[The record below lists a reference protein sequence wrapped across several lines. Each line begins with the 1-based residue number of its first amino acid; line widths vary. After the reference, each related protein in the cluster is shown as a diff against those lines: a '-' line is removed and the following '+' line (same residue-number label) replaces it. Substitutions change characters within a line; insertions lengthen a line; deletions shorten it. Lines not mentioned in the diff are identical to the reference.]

1 MPSVMSLRKENIDT
15 PEKRANY
22 TVAVVGCGR
31 MGLPHAVLFA
41 EAGFKVI
48 GADVSPEIYSSL
60 KKGKAPFFEPDLD
73 PLLRKHIKEKR
84 IIPSNETRAAV
95 ATSDIIMP
103 VVQTPLDE
111 KKRPDYSPLEK
122 ACKEIGMGM
131 HAGSLFILASTVGPG
146 VTETL
151 VKETLE
157 NASGLKAGNDFAF
170 AYSPIRATSG
180 RVMRDIQNYTKV
192 IGAIDKK
199 SLNVA
204 SLVLGTI
211 VKADMVEVSSIKVA
225 ETVKLF
231 QNVYRDT
238 NLALTNEFACFCEK
252 ISVDYLEV
260 QKAVNTDPYC
270 HLLIPGIVAGH
281 IPKDPYLL
289 VEEAENVGAKL
300 RMTQMARELND
311 DMVNHAVHLVRD
323 ALQACN
329 KPLARTRISVLGV
342 SYRPN
347 IKEPRGSLTPNIV
360 KKLKSKNVYVKVFD
374 PFFTYEELEE
384 LGYPPERTLE
394 KAMEGADC
402 LLIVVGH
409 NSFKRINLRRFKF
422 LARKPAAI
430 VDMSHVI
437 NPFKAEKE
445 GLIYRGFGRGVW
457 TR

>member
-1 MPSVMSLRKENIDT
+1 MPNLLTLKKDDIDT

-48 GADVSPEIYSSL
+48 GVDVNPQIVASL
-60 KKGKAPFFEPDLD
+60 KRGKAPFFEPELD
-73 PLLRKHIKEKR
+73 PMLRKHVKEKR
-84 IIPSNETRAAV
+84 FTQSNEPRAAA

-122 ACKEIGMGM
+122 ACKDIGMGM
-131 HAGSLFILASTVGPG
+131 HAGCLFILASTVGPG
-146 VTETL
+146 VTEKL

-157 NASGLKAGNDFAF
+157 TASGLKAGTDFGM

-180 RVMRDIQNYTKV
+180 RVLRDVQNYTKV
-192 IGAIDKK
+192 VGAVDKR
-199 SLNVA
+199 SLYAA

-211 VKADMVEVSSIKVA
+211 VKSDVIGVDSIKAVEA
-225 ETVKLF
+225 MKLF

-238 NLALTNEFACFCEK
+238 NLALTNELACLCEK
-252 ISVDYLEV
+252 IGVDYLEV
-260 QKAVNTDPYC
+260 QKLVNTDPYC
-270 HLLIPGIVAGH
+270 HLLLPGIVAGH

-289 VEEAENVGAKL
+289 IEEAENVGVKM
-300 RMTQMARELND
+300 RMVSLARVLND
-311 DMVNHAVHLVRD
+311 DMVNHAVHLVRE
-323 ALQACN
+323 ALEACG
-329 KPLARTRISVLGV
+329 KPLARTKVSVLGV

-347 IKEPRGSLTPNIV
+347 IKESRGSLTPNIV
-360 KKLKSKNVYVKVFD
+360 KKLKAKNVYVQVFD
-374 PFFTYEELEE
+374 PFYTFEELEE
-384 LGYPPERTLE
+384 LGYPPARTLL
-394 KAMEGADC
+394 KAMEGQDC

-422 LARKPAAI
+422 LAKKPAAI
-430 VDMSHVI
+430 VDMGHVI
-437 NPFKAEKE
+437 NPAKAEKE

>member
-1 MPSVMSLRKENIDT
+1 MHNLLTLKKDDIDT

-48 GADVSPEIYSSL
+48 GVDVNPQVVASL
-60 KKGKAPFFEPDLD
+60 KRGKAPFFEPELD
-73 PLLRKHIKEKR
+73 PLLRKHVKEKR
-84 IIPSNETRAAV
+84 FIPSNETRSAA
-95 ATSDIIMP
+95 ASSDVIIP

-122 ACKEIGMGM
+122 ACKDIGMGM
-131 HAGSLFILASTVGPG
+131 HAGSLFLLASTVGPG

-157 NASGLKAGNDFAF
+157 TASGLKGGTDFGL
-170 AYSPIRATSG
+170 AYSAIRATSG
-180 RVMRDIQNYTKV
+180 RVLRDVQSYPKV
-192 IGAIDKK
+192 VGALDRR
-199 SLNVA
+199 SLSAA
-204 SLVLGTI
+204 SLVWSTI
-211 VKADMVEVSSIKVA
+211 VRAGTVEVGSIKVA
-225 ETVKLF
+225 EAVKLF
-231 QNVYRDT
+231 QNVYRDA

-252 ISVDYLEV
+252 IGVDYLEV

-270 HLLIPGIVAGH
+270 HILVPGIVAGH

-289 VEEAENVGAKL
+289 IDEAENVGAKL
-300 RMTQMARELND
+300 RMTNLARELND
-311 DMVNHAVHLVRD
+311 DVVNHAVQLVRD
-323 ALQACN
+323 AMEACG
-329 KPLARTRISVLGV
+329 KPLARTKVSVLGV

-360 KKLKSKNVYVKVFD
+360 KKLKAKNVYVQVFD
-374 PFFTYEELEE
+374 PFYTYEELEE
-384 LGYPPERTLE
+384 LGYPPARTLL
-394 KAMEGADC
+394 KAMEGQDC
-402 LLIVVGH
+402 LLIAVGH

-422 LARKPAAI
+422 LAKKPAAV
-430 VDMSHVI
+430 VDMGHVI
-437 NPFKAEKE
+437 NPAKAERE

-457 TR
+457 KK